1 MEGRN
6 TRIAGLGIVVLFALL
21 AVASPSS
28 AQCVGTTPTGG
39 TSAVVAPSD
48 DPPPAVDVPLLLGA
62 TTLRYPLL
70 GLLGS
75 FFWGRTPASVATS
88 SRVVVPRDS
97 RAFVLVP
104 RARAK
109 AGRL

>member
-6 TRIAGLGIVVLFALL
+6 TRFAALGVFAMLALL

-28 AQCVGTTPTGG
+28 AQCVGPGPTGG
-39 TSAVVAPSD
+39 TSAIVAPPGD
-48 DPPPAVDVPLLLGA
+48 DPSTSADVPLLLRA
-62 TTLRYPLL
+62 ASLRYPMF

-75 FFWGRTPASVATS
+75 FWGRTPASVAAS
-88 SRVVVPRDS
+88 SRVVAPGDS
-97 RAFVLVP
+97 RTTRLVSL
-104 RARAK
+104 ARTK